1 MKKQLLAFLLA
12 LALLLPL
19 ASCGEGGA
27 QGVDPP
33 GGSGQTE
40 PPQEELPPDE
50 PPGGETFDWKTLG
63 EGDFQVADG
72 MVYRGGSMASSGGTG
87 NFGIYTVSFDPADYV
102 VIPFTGFAG
111 AWGYLHEHAERA
123 AAMGYEVAAVIN
135 GDFFDMTGS
144 TAQQLNSYLMFDGR
158 VAFCNS
164 TRTTRMTLISSGGA
178 ITCAEQSKLTFRLWL
193 NSQELRDGVT
203 YVNWRYSTDLSGGWT
218 DAVYYYDSLSCS
230 DRSPFPGVLVRCR
243 KLGGGELTV
252 GNTLEGQVLAV
263 ETGAVT
269 SGVTI
274 GEDEFLLWAPEASG
288 KAGALAALKPGDSA
302 VIAVEET
309 LPAAAGQTAAS
320 PTALANLGWLI
331 KDGVDLAKDDSF
343 NAGAPHSN
351 TTQAHWTAFGTR
363 DDGSWMFFTSDAVPT
378 EDGRVALT
386 LKDVA
391 AWMLSQ
397 GVTNAIRLDGGGST
411 GLWVCSDAS
420 GNPGYVYHSEESD
433 YGRPVSDCLMVVRR
447 SSPALAVS
455 DAQREALAALM
466 ESAAASDAAPEALS
480 FARRVAEDPLSVS
493 ADYRTAVSRL
503 RWALSGKAELLALI
517 GQVNAVDFADYA
529 PSALEKLRAAWR
541 QARAVFAAEDSGP
554 EEIAGARALLE
565 RWYGSTGELTVDGI
579 AEAPIG
585 GDGMYLSGVNT
596 RLESNKTC
604 VYTAGTE
611 LTNMNLAYAKIVL
624 LKWDGDAG
632 VWRVARDVFSAAGAL
647 KTLEE
652 IGFSTVPEGMAVI
665 AAHNGGSALAQRSDA
680 RVSEVR
686 AGQVLTLNG
695 LSLTG
700 GESEPGAYFT
710 FE

>member
-1 MKKQLLAFLLA
+1 MKKELFAFSLA
-12 LALLLPL
+12 LALLFSVS
-19 ASCGEGGA
+19 ACGAGGDRS
-27 QGVDPP
+27 VVPP
-33 GGSGQTE
+33 TGGSVSTE
-40 PPQEELPPDE
+40 PPGEALPPE
-50 PPGGETFDWKTLG
+50 ESGGRETFDWKTLR
-63 EGDFQVADG
+63 EGDFEVTDG
-72 MVYRGGSMASSGGTG
+72 MIFRGGSMASSGGTG
-87 NFGIYTVSFDPADYV
+87 DFGIYTVSFDPADYV

-111 AWGYLHEHAERA
+111 VWGYLHEHAERA
-123 AAMGYEVAAVIN
+123 GAMGYEVAAVIN

-178 ITCAEQSKLTFRLWL
+178 VTCAEQSKLTFRLWL
-193 NSQELRDGVT
+193 NSRELKGGVT
-203 YVNWRYSTDLSGGWT
+203 YVNWRYITSLPGGWT
-218 DAVYYYDSLSCS
+218 DAVYYYDDLACEE
-230 DRSPFPGVLVRCR
+230 RSPYPGVLVRCR
-243 KLGGGELTV
+243 KLYGGELTV
-252 GNTLEGQVLAV
+252 GNMLEGRVLSV
-263 ETGAVT
+263 QSGAAT
-269 SGVTI
+269 SEVPI
-274 GEDEFLLWAPEASG
+274 GEDEFILWAPESSAN
-288 KAGALAALKPGDSA
+288 AGALAALAPGDS
-302 VIAVEET
+302 VMIAAEET
-309 LPAAAGQTAAS
+309 LPASAEQTPAS

-378 EDGRVALT
+378 PEGRVALT

-391 AWMLSQ
+391 EWMLAQ

-420 GNPGYVYHSEESD
+420 GQPGYIYHSEESD

-455 DAQREALAALM
+455 DGQREELAALM
-466 ESAAASDAAPEALS
+466 EAAADTAPEALT

-503 RWALSGKAELLALI
+503 RWALSGKAELLELI
-517 GQVNAVDFADYA
+517 GKAGGVDFAGYTPYA
-529 PSALEKLRAAWR
+529 LGELRAAWR
-541 QARAVFAAEDSGP
+541 QARAVFTGEDPGP
-554 EEIAGARALLE
+554 EEVAAARADLE
-565 RWYGSTGELTVDGI
+565 RWYGSTGALTVDGVT
-579 AEAPIG
+579 EEPIG

-596 RLESNKTC
+596 RLESNRTC

-624 LKWDGDAG
+624 LKWDGEAG
-632 VWRVARDVFSAAGAL
+632 LWRVTRDVFSAAGAL
-647 KTLEE
+647 KTIEE

-665 AAHNGGSALAQRSDA
+665 AAHNGGSALAQRNDA
-680 RVSEVR
+680 CISQVR
-686 AGQVLTLNG
+686 AGQILALNG

-700 GESEPGAYFT
+700 GDSEPGAYFT
-710 FE
+710 FD